1 MGQGIDGVGERMVLD
16 KKACMSNFEL
26 YSAGYTDILNNL
38 KETHFCLFLPS
49 KMYKLRSIS
58 GE

>member
-1 MGQGIDGVGERMVLD
+1 MGKGIDGVGERMVLD
-16 KKACMSNFEL
+16 KKARMSNFEL

-49 KMYKLRSIS
+49 
-58 GE
+58 ENV